1 MLDKKQN
8 VKIGKV
14 MMAAIIIIIAILII
28 LYASHFGFSGKIF
41 DSVSMYAIIAVIGAA
56 YLMSMIASLEKVDIP
71 IR

>member
-8 VKIGKV
+8 VKIAKV